1 MTILVV
7 SKLERNVHIY
17 MNGETVK
24 ATLELRNNDT
34 KHSDTLAWG
43 CVQLHC
49 ERVITQAGRRI
60 QAQRKLSSTAEGGSG
75 KNQTAMSQ
83 SADTV
88 FSSRPTI
95 VFCELRLNPG
105 ETKLFECS
113 QDIPMSGIPPSYKG
127 RFVKYLYKMTFAV
140 QHLRSPIKLINIPI
154 KVIASDILWNLQ
166 MPQRPKGGNPFL
178 INRAPRPTITEIAT
192 ETLDH
197 LTAQRKAQVFGIKN
211 AYGTVTSITLYKK
224 AFKMGEDVIGRF
236 VFDDCTVPCT
246 QYTVSLQSVE
256 STVEDDVPKSFVTT
270 HAMTHEVCAYY
281 DDAHFR
287 LTIPLTSVPTFYT
300 DMVHVKWRLH
310 FEFVTSVQNPI
321 KIEAEGL
328 SHAEKRLDIETMS
341 WDLGIKV
348 FPCCPSNAA
357 LAPNTEIPRYSI
369 TV

>member
-7 SKLERNVHIY
+7 AKLERNVHIF

-24 ATLELRNNDT
+24 ATIELRNNDT
-34 KHSDTLAWG
+34 KHCDTLAWG

-49 ERVITQAGRRI
+49 ERVITQAGRK
-60 QAQRKLSSTAEGGSG
+60 AAAHRKLSSTADGGNG

-95 VFCELRLNPG
+95 IFCDFQLNPG
-105 ETKLFECS
+105 ETQSFECS
-113 QDIPMSGIPPSYKG
+113 QEIPLSSIPPSYKG

-154 KVIASDILWNLQ
+154 KVIASDIHLEL
-166 MPQRPKGGNPFL
+166 PKRPKGGNPFL
-178 INRAPRPTITEIAT
+178 INRAPRPTITELAR
-192 ETLDH
+192 EALDT
-197 LTAQRKAQVFGIKN
+197 LTAQRKAQHYGIKN

-236 VFDDCTVPCT
+236 SFEDCTVPCI

-256 STVEDDVPKSFVTT
+256 STVDDEHPRSFVTT
-270 HAMTHEVCAYY
+270 HATAHAVCAYWN
-281 DDAHFR
+281 DAHFR
-287 LTIPLTSVPTFYT
+287 LSIPLAGVPTFYT
-300 DMVHVKWRLH
+300 DIVHVKWRLH
-310 FEFVTSVQNPI
+310 FEFVTGLKPPI
-321 KIEAEGL
+321 QIASEGL
-328 SHAEKRLDIETMS
+328 SSAEKRLDIETMS
-341 WDLGIKV
+341 WDLDIKV

-357 LAPNTEIPRYSI
+357 LAPITSPPRFSI
-369 TV
+369 IV